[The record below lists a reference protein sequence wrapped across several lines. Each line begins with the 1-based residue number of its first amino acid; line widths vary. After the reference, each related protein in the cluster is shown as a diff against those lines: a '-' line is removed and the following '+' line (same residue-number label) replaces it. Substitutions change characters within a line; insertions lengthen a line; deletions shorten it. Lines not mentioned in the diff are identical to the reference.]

1 MKDKTWEFKKDEI
14 FTKTD
19 ENGVTTMK
27 IPPEVLQVNDWKEG
41 DRVKYN
47 YQAGTN
53 GIDYTTEVFPLMETT
68 FDDLE

>member
-41 DRVKYN
+41 DRVKLKIGD
-47 YQAGTN
+47 QGT
-53 GIDYTTEVFPLMETT
+53 IIIEKA
-68 FDDLE
+68 DD

>member
-19 ENGVTTMK
+19 ENGVTSMK

-41 DRVKYN
+41 DRVKLKIGD
-47 YQAGTN
+47 QGT
-53 GIDYTTEVFPLMETT
+53 IIIEKA
-68 FDDLE
+68 DD